1 MCKYPGVQIST
12 WKPNMAPKT
21 QILTSYGGLF
31 WDLVDF
37 CWVPGEFWLVLAGLC
52 FIIYVL
58 FLSFLSINFNKNGDV
73 KTNGKKNTNNWKQIE
88 AVILKS
94 NKVKIL
100 QSHLLKLM
108 NQQTLRISETKKC
121 NCWCC
126 KKSNKGFFKP

>member
-1 MCKYPGVQIST
+1 MRKYPGVQIST

-21 QILTSYGGLF
+21 QTLSSYGELF
-31 WDLVDF
+31 WDLVDI

-58 FLSFLSINFNKNGDV
+58 FLSFLSINFNKNDDV

-108 NQQTLRISETKKC
+108 NQQILRISETKKW

-126 KKSNKGFFKP
+126 EKSNKGVFKP